1 MGVALREGVTSLHL
15 VSKDLRKEKLVTEI
29 LVKKVKKVILD
40 FSNLPKYFTDIK
52 SDPLYRK
59 EYMIPLRF
67 YISDDYE
74 ELSKN
79 SEDEVNFIDQKLK
92 VKCVSKEPE
101 IFVAEIIQKNVDK
114 GKQLYYDYDNECK
127 VTIRNI
133 PFENVNFILKFFFY
147 VIFFENIFQEIP
159 QNLHLEIL
167 LESPGSG
174 KEEKNIYETIKE
186 IPFTSSFKIKEEI
199 SQIILKKENKTYY
212 LDLQDGKEL
221 DIEVDDPKQLIAHI
235 EQGEDRKYKLKIF
248 VPHTVRENFENKF
261 VKITNK
267 LTGQFIKINVNYI
280 ETEENKNGYFLG
292 LFSRD
297 NIVDFVTIFIIGVVI
312 YILVYHNFSNE
323 VK

>member
-1 MGVALREGVTSLHL
+1 MDDPSILFLDEKTGMGVALREGVTSLHL

-147 VIFFENIFQEIP
+147 VIFFENIF
-159 QNLHLEIL
+159 
-167 LESPGSG
+167 
-174 KEEKNIYETIKE
+174 
-186 IPFTSSFKIKEEI
+186 
-199 SQIILKKENKTYY
+199 
-212 LDLQDGKEL
+212 
-221 DIEVDDPKQLIAHI
+221 
-235 EQGEDRKYKLKIF
+235 
-248 VPHTVRENFENKF
+248 
-261 VKITNK
+261 
-267 LTGQFIKINVNYI
+267 
-280 ETEENKNGYFLG
+280 
-292 LFSRD
+292 
-297 NIVDFVTIFIIGVVI
+297 
-312 YILVYHNFSNE
+312 
-323 VK
+323 